1 MTCKKKLKEQRDE
14 ARASAKGW
22 FALYRRE
29 LSNKDKV
36 QSELEEE
43 RDNAEYYHD
52 IVVGFLEAFGLT
64 KNYEY
69 VCGCCD
75 KLAVAGDLLKADL
88 ESVVADLDPEHRPTD
103 AEVRLGLA

>member
-1 MTCKKKLKEQRDE
+1 MASKRELRRERNE
-14 ARASAKGW
+14 ARAAAKGW
-22 FALYRRE
+22 FACYRRVR
-29 LSNKDKV
+29 SDKDRV
-36 QSELEEE
+36 QSELESE

-64 KNYEY
+64 ENYEY
-69 VCGCCD
+69 DCGRCD
-75 KLAVAGDLLKADL
+75 KLAVDGDLLKADL